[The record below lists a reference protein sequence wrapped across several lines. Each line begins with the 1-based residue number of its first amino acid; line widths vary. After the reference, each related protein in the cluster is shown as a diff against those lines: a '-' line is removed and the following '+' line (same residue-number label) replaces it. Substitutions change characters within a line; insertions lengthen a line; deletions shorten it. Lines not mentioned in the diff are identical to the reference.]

1 MSLGL
6 GCGILEQW
14 NIGIWVLG
22 PILNKPSTPPLHH
35 SNCSLSLKLS
45 RIHVIVSIVPLRNFP
60 TRRSPHAI
68 V

>member
-6 GCGILEQW
+6 GCGILD
-14 NIGIWVLG
+14 NGILEYLG
-22 PILNKPSTPPLHH
+22 PSILNKPITPPLHH

>member
-1 MSLGL
+1 MSLGWAVEYWSN
-6 GCGILEQW
+6 GI
-14 NIGIWVLG
+14 LG

-35 SNCSLSLKLS
+35 SNCSLSCKLS
-45 RIHVIVSIVPLRNFP
+45 RIHVIVTVVPLRNFP